1 MLLDDNLIF
10 FEKASLGS
18 AVTSAAVPLNS
29 LFKPGKA
36 EPICVFCKVNETAAT
51 GTSITLKLQEADSE
65 AGDYS
70 DVPGSS
76 ETILTAALVKDA
88 KVYLR
93 WLPAGVKKQW
103 LKMNVTLTGS
113 TFTAGKITAAIVRE
127 DEQPY
132 QAGMYIDKGAV
143 IG

>member
-1 MLLDDNLIF
+1 MILDDNLIF
-10 FEKASLGS
+10 FDRASLGS

-29 LFKPGKA
+29 LFKPGRA
-36 EPICVFCKVNETAAT
+36 EPIAVFCKVNETAAT
-51 GTSITLKLQEADSE
+51 GTSITLKLQEADTE

-88 KVYLR
+88 KIYLR
-93 WLPAGVKKQW
+93 WLPGAVTKPW
-103 LKMNVTLTGS
+103 LKVDVTLTGS

-132 QAGMYIDKGAV
+132 EAGMYIDKGAV
-143 IG
+143 QG

>member
-1 MLLDDNLIF
+1 MILDDNLIF
-10 FEKASLGS
+10 FDRASLGS
-18 AVTSAAVPLNS
+18 AVSSAAVPLNS

-36 EPICVFCKVNETAAT
+36 EPIAVFVKVNETAAT
-51 GTSITLKLQEADSE
+51 GTSITLKLQEADTE

-88 KVYLR
+88 KIYLR
-93 WLPAGVKKQW
+93 WLPGAVKKQW
-103 LKMNVTLTGS
+103 LKVDVTLTGS

-132 QAGMYIDKGAV
+132 EAGMYIDKGAV
-143 IG
+143 QG

>member
-1 MLLDDNLIF
+1 MILDDNLVF
-10 FEKASLGS
+10 FDRASLGS

-36 EPICVFCKVNETAAT
+36 EPICVFCKCNETAAT
-51 GTSITLKLQEADSE
+51 GTSITLKLTEADSE
-65 AGDYS
+65 SGEYT

-88 KVYLR
+88 KIYLR
-93 WLPAGVKKQW
+93 WLPGAVKKQW
-103 LKMNVTLTGS
+103 LKVDVTLTGS

-132 QAGMYIDKGAV
+132 QAGMYIDKGV
-143 IG
+143 TVG

>member
-1 MLLDDNLIF
+1 MILDDNLIF
-10 FEKASLGS
+10 FDRASLGS
-18 AVTSAAVPLNS
+18 AVSSAAVPLNS

-36 EPICVFCKVNETAAT
+36 EPIAVFVKVNETAAT
-51 GTSITLKLQEADSE
+51 GTSITLKLQEADTE

-88 KVYLR
+88 KIYQR
-93 WLPAGVKKQW
+93 FLPAGVTKQW
-103 LKMNVTLTGS
+103 LKISVTATG
-113 TFTAGKITAAIVRE
+113 TYTAGKVTAAIVRE

-132 QAGMYIDKGAV
+132 EAGMYIDKGTV
-143 IG
+143 QG

>member
-1 MLLDDNLIF
+1 MILDDNLVF
-10 FEKASLGS
+10 FDKASLGS
-18 AVTSAAVPLNS
+18 AVTSAAVPLTS
-29 LFKPGKA
+29 LMKPGKA
-36 EPICVFCKVNETAAT
+36 EPICVFCKVNQTAAT

-70 DVPGSS
+70 DVPGTS

-88 KVYLR
+88 KVWLR
-93 WLPAGVKKQW
+93 WLPGAVTKQW
-103 LKMNVTLTGS
+103 LKVDVTLTGS
-113 TFTAGKITAAIVRE
+113 TFTAGKITCAIARE

-143 IG
+143 VG

>member
-1 MLLDDNLIF
+1 MILDDNLVF
-10 FEKASLGS
+10 FDRASLGS
-18 AVTSAAVPLNS
+18 AVTSAAIPLNS

-70 DVPGSS
+70 DVPGTS

-88 KVYLR
+88 KVWLR
-93 WLPAGVKKQW
+93 WLPGSVTKQW
-103 LKMNVTLTGS
+103 LKVNVTLTGS

-132 QAGMYIDKGAV
+132 QAGMYIDKGV
-143 IG
+143 TVG

>member
-1 MLLDDNLIF
+1 MILDDNLVF
-10 FEKASLGS
+10 FDKASLGS

-65 AGDYS
+65 AGVYS
-70 DVPGSS
+70 DVPGTS

-88 KVYLR
+88 KVWLR
-93 WLPAGVKKQW
+93 WLPGAVTKQW
-103 LKMNVTLTGS
+103 LKVDVTLTGS
-113 TFTAGKITAAIVRE
+113 TFTAGKITCAITRE

-132 QAGMYIDKGAV
+132 HAGMYIDKGV
-143 IG
+143 VVG

>member
-1 MLLDDNLIF
+1 MILDDNLIF

-29 LFKPGKA
+29 LMKPGRA
-36 EPICVFCKVNETAAT
+36 EPICVFAMCNQTAAT
-51 GTSITLKLQEADSE
+51 GTSITLKLQESDTE

-76 ETILTAALVKDA
+76 ETILTAALVKGA
-88 KVYLR
+88 KIWLR
-93 WLPAGVKKQW
+93 WLPGNVKKQW
-103 LKMNVTLTGS
+103 LKVDVTLTGS

-127 DEQPY
+127 DDLPY
-132 QAGMYIDKGAV
+132 ATGMYIDKGAV
-143 IG
+143 VG

>member
-1 MLLDDNLIF
+1 MILDDNLVF
-10 FEKASLGS
+10 FDRASLGS

-29 LFKPGKA
+29 LMKPGRA
-36 EPICVFCKVNETAAT
+36 EPICVFCMVNQTAAT

-70 DVPGSS
+70 DVAGSS
-76 ETILTAALVKDA
+76 ETILTAALVKGA

-93 WLPAGVKKQW
+93 WLPGNVKKQW
-103 LKMNVTLTGS
+103 LKVDVTLTGS

-127 DEQPY
+127 DELPY
-132 QAGMYIDKGAV
+132 VTGMYIDKGAV
-143 IG
+143 VG

>member
-1 MLLDDNLIF
+1 MILDDNLIF
-10 FEKASLGS
+10 FENASLGS
-18 AVTSAAVPLNS
+18 AVTSAAVPLTS
-29 LFKPGKA
+29 LMKPGKA
-36 EPICVFCKVNETAAT
+36 EPICVFAKCNQTAAT

-88 KVYLR
+88 KIYLR
-93 WLPAGVKKQW
+93 WLPGSVTKQW
-103 LKMNVTLTGS
+103 LKVDVTLTGS
-113 TFTAGKITAAIVRE
+113 TFTAGKITCAITRE

-143 IG
+143 VG